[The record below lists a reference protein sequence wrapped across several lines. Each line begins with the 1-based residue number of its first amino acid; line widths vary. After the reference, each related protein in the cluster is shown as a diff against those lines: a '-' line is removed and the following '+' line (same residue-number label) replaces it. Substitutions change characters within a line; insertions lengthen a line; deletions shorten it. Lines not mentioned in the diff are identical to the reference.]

1 MRVNRVHEGVHHR
14 GCISLWTLFCW
25 FHTGGQHMIT
35 VNGVKR
41 TLEQPLSVTE
51 YLEKNQYV
59 PVQFYIELNDQIL
72 AR

>member
-1 MRVNRVHEGVHHR
+1 
-14 GCISLWTLFCW
+14 
-25 FHTGGQHMIT
+25 MIT

-59 PVQFYIELNDQIL
+59 PGQNRRETDSW
-72 AR
+72 RT